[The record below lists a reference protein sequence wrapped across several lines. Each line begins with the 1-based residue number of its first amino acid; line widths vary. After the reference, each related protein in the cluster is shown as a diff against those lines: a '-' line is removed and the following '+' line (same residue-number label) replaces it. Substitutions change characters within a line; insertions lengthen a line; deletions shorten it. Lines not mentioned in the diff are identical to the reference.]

1 MPSIQAKCPSCGQD
15 DLVFHVRLIYME
27 CLEKLKDSEGAKT
40 PELDRFLEA
49 TGNSGKPKGE
59 TTKVLRD
66 LVHQFEP
73 PQGKPQ
79 LLKAISPDM
88 VVIGF
93 SLLAIF
99 LLYQIYINQPEI
111 FGYMAGFYALF
122 IVGYILLHKSIIA
135 RYEKQ
140 KAMDTGSVEVIQKAI
155 GKWMKA
161 SYCLRDNLI
170 FGAYKNESVPLAEMT
185 NHLIQS
191 SLPGKE

>member
-1 MPSIQAKCPSCGQD
+1 MPSNQVKCPTCGQD

-40 PELDRFLEA
+40 PEVDRFLEA
-49 TGNSGKPKGE
+49 SGNSGKPKGE
-59 TTKVLRD
+59 VTKVLRD

-79 LLKAISPDM
+79 LLKTISPDM
-88 VVIGF
+88 VVVVF
-93 SLLAIF
+93 SALAVF
-99 LLYQIYINQPEI
+99 LLYQIYLTQPEI
-111 FGYMAGFYALF
+111 FWYMGGFYALF
-122 IVGYILLHKSIIA
+122 IVGYIVFHKTILA

-161 SYCLRDNLI
+161 SYCLRDDLI
-170 FGAYKNESVPLAEMT
+170 FGVRKNESVPLAEMT